1 MAVALQRRHQCGQY
15 RRQAFAAEMVTR
27 LPERFQ
33 MLNHLGAITV
43 PPANLS

>member
-1 MAVALQRRHQCGQY
+1 MAVVLQCRHQCGQY

-33 MLNHLGAITV
+33 QLNHLGAIAAT
-43 PPANLS
+43 PANLS